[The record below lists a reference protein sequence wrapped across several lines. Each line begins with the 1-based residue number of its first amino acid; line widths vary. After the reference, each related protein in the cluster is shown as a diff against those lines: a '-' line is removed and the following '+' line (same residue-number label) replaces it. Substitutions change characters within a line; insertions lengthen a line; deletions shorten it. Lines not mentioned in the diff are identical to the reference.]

1 MLILQ
6 SSPDVGYIVSERKQI
21 AMQQS
26 RSEMGTGMES
36 KQTIW
41 TFRRRLVLLLGSG
54 VIVFLVYLAVRYL
67 FVLASPFIIAY
78 GIALVI
84 EKPVNALAKVFR
96 GKKALASTLIV
107 TGLTIIIA
115 AAVFYITWLGVAEI
129 KSFIANFEYLFIMV
143 RQKTAGICLDVDGM
157 LGLSDGCSLEFVCSC
172 ADRIRRIFRNGQPEE
187 VVSSVLRISFPILV
201 NTAVIA
207 GAVIVCLISVV
218 YLSGV
223 LEKVRKWRENS
234 IFREEVCA
242 LTLELKKLIQVYFKI
257 ELIIMLIN
265 AGICIAGLL
274 LIHNPYAVVIGIL
287 IGLVDALP
295 FFGTGT
301 VLIPWAVILLL
312 FRNYYAG
319 AVLLSVYV
327 MTYFVRDEFP
337 QANGERLLLLSLT
350 HDLGEIFTGDRLG
363 IAPFT
368 MLMVIFTGI
377 MVYGILGF
385 ILGPLSYCMMKALIR
400 YFASV
405 LENAGG
411 TWYT

>member
-41 TFRRRLVLLLGSG
+41 TFRRRMVLLLGSG

-96 GKKALASTLIV
+96 GKKTLASTLIV

-242 LTLELKKLIQVYFKI
+242 LTLELQKLIQVYFKI

-327 MTYFVRDEFP
+327 MTYFVR
-337 QANGERLLLLSLT
+337 
-350 HDLGEIFTGDRLG
+350 EIMESKCMGDRLG

>member
-41 TFRRRLVLLLGSG
+41 TFRRRMVLLLGSG

-223 LEKVRKWRENS
+223 LEKIRKWRENS

-312 FRNYYAG
+312 FRNYYSG

-327 MTYFVRDEFP
+327 MTYFVR
-337 QANGERLLLLSLT
+337 
-350 HDLGEIFTGDRLG
+350 EIMESKCMGDRLG

>member
-172 ADRIRRIFRNGQPEE
+172 ADRIRRIFRNAQPEE

-327 MTYFVRDEFP
+327 MTYFVR
-337 QANGERLLLLSLT
+337 
-350 HDLGEIFTGDRLG
+350 EIMESKCMGDRLG

>member
-1 MLILQ
+1 M
-6 SSPDVGYIVSERKQI
+6 
-21 AMQQS
+21 
-26 RSEMGTGMES
+26 
-36 KQTIW
+36 
-41 TFRRRLVLLLGSG
+41 LLGSG

-172 ADRIRRIFRNGQPEE
+172 VDRIRRIFRNGQPEE

-327 MTYFVRDEFP
+327 MTYFVR
-337 QANGERLLLLSLT
+337 
-350 HDLGEIFTGDRLG
+350 EIMESICMGDRLG

>member
-78 GIALVI
+78 GIALAI
-84 EKPVNALAKVFR
+84 EKPVNVLAKVFR

-327 MTYFVRDEFP
+327 MTYFVR
-337 QANGERLLLLSLT
+337 
-350 HDLGEIFTGDRLG
+350 EIMESKCMGDRLG

>member
-96 GKKALASTLIV
+96 GKKTLASTLIV

-143 RQKTAGICLDVDGM
+143 RQKTARICLDVDGM

-319 AVLLSVYV
+319 VVLLSVYV
-327 MTYFVRDEFP
+327 MTYFVR
-337 QANGERLLLLSLT
+337 
-350 HDLGEIFTGDRLG
+350 EIMESKCMGDRLG

>member
-1 MLILQ
+1 M
-6 SSPDVGYIVSERKQI
+6 
-21 AMQQS
+21 
-26 RSEMGTGMES
+26 
-36 KQTIW
+36 
-41 TFRRRLVLLLGSG
+41 LLGSG

-187 VVSSVLRISFPILV
+187 VVSSVL
-201 NTAVIA
+201 
-207 GAVIVCLISVV
+207 LISVV

-327 MTYFVRDEFP
+327 MTYFVR
-337 QANGERLLLLSLT
+337 
-350 HDLGEIFTGDRLG
+350 EIMESKCMGDRLG

>member
-41 TFRRRLVLLLGSG
+41 TFRRRMVLLLGSG

-115 AAVFYITWLGVAEI
+115 ATVFYITWLGVAEI

-223 LEKVRKWRENS
+223 LEKIRKWRENS

-312 FRNYYAG
+312 FGNYYAG

-327 MTYFVRDEFP
+327 MTYFVR
-337 QANGERLLLLSLT
+337 
-350 HDLGEIFTGDRLG
+350 EIMESKCMGDRLG

-368 MLMVIFTGI
+368 MLVVIFTGI

>member
-1 MLILQ
+1 MNN
-6 SSPDVGYIVSERKQI
+6 K
-21 AMQQS
+21 
-26 RSEMGTGMES
+26 ES
-36 KQTIW
+36 VW
-41 TFRRRLVLLLGSG
+41 TFRRRMVLLLGSG

-327 MTYFVRDEFP
+327 MTYFVR
-337 QANGERLLLLSLT
+337 
-350 HDLGEIFTGDRLG
+350 EIMESKCMGDRLG

>member
-41 TFRRRLVLLLGSG
+41 TFRRRMVLLLGSG

-223 LEKVRKWRENS
+223 LEKIRKWRENS
-234 IFREEVCA
+234 IFREEVCS

-327 MTYFVRDEFP
+327 MTYFVR
-337 QANGERLLLLSLT
+337 
-350 HDLGEIFTGDRLG
+350 EIMESKCMGDRLG

>member
-67 FVLASPFIIAY
+67 FVPASPFIIAY

-107 TGLTIIIA
+107 AGLTIIIA

-327 MTYFVRDEFP
+327 MTYFVR
-337 QANGERLLLLSLT
+337 
-350 HDLGEIFTGDRLG
+350 EIMESKCMGDRLG

>member
-41 TFRRRLVLLLGSG
+41 TFRRRMVLLLGSG

-78 GIALVI
+78 GIALAI
-84 EKPVNALAKVFR
+84 ERPVNALAKVLR

-223 LEKVRKWRENS
+223 LEKIRKWRENS

-327 MTYFVRDEFP
+327 MTYFVR
-337 QANGERLLLLSLT
+337 
-350 HDLGEIFTGDRLG
+350 EIMESKCMGDRLG

>member
-1 MLILQ
+1 MKNMLDSIFFTLLF
-6 SSPDVGYIVSERKQI
+6 VSERKQI

-327 MTYFVRDEFP
+327 MTYFVR
-337 QANGERLLLLSLT
+337 
-350 HDLGEIFTGDRLG
+350 EIMESKCMGDRLG

>member
-41 TFRRRLVLLLGSG
+41 TFRRRMVLLLGSG

-107 TGLTIIIA
+107 TGLTIIIV

-327 MTYFVRDEFP
+327 MTYFVR
-337 QANGERLLLLSLT
+337 
-350 HDLGEIFTGDRLG
+350 EIMESKCMGDRLG

>member
-327 MTYFVRDEFP
+327 MTYFVR
-337 QANGERLLLLSLT
+337 
-350 HDLGEIFTGDRLG
+350 EIMESKCMGDRLG

>member
-96 GKKALASTLIV
+96 GKKTLASTLIV

-143 RQKTAGICLDVDGM
+143 RQKTARICLDVDGM

-187 VVSSVLRISFPILV
+187 VVSRVLRISFPILV

-223 LEKVRKWRENS
+223 LEKIRKWRENS

-327 MTYFVRDEFP
+327 MTYFVR
-337 QANGERLLLLSLT
+337 
-350 HDLGEIFTGDRLG
+350 EIMESKCMGDRLG

>member
-67 FVLASPFIIAY
+67 FVLASPFITAY

-96 GKKALASTLIV
+96 GKKTLASTLIV

-143 RQKTAGICLDVDGM
+143 RQKTARICLDVDGM

-223 LEKVRKWRENS
+223 LEKIRKWRENS

-327 MTYFVRDEFP
+327 MTYFVR
-337 QANGERLLLLSLT
+337 
-350 HDLGEIFTGDRLG
+350 EIMESKCMGDRLG

>member
-41 TFRRRLVLLLGSG
+41 TFRRRMVLLLGSG

-143 RQKTAGICLDVDGM
+143 RQKTARICLDVDGM
-157 LGLSDGCSLEFVCSC
+157 LGFSDGCSLEFVCSC

-187 VVSSVLRISFPILV
+187 VVSRVLRISFPILV
-201 NTAVIA
+201 NTALIA

-312 FRNYYAG
+312 FRNYYSG

-327 MTYFVRDEFP
+327 MTYFVR
-337 QANGERLLLLSLT
+337 
-350 HDLGEIFTGDRLG
+350 EIMESKCMGDRLG

>member
-96 GKKALASTLIV
+96 GKKTLASTLIV

-201 NTAVIA
+201 NMAVIA

-327 MTYFVRDEFP
+327 MTYFVR
-337 QANGERLLLLSLT
+337 
-350 HDLGEIFTGDRLG
+350 EIMESKCMGDRLG

>member
-143 RQKTAGICLDVDGM
+143 RQKTARICLDVDGM

-187 VVSSVLRISFPILV
+187 VVSRVLRISFPILV

-223 LEKVRKWRENS
+223 LENVRAWRENS

-274 LIHNPYAVVIGIL
+274 LIQNPYAVVIGIL

-327 MTYFVRDEFP
+327 MTYFVR
-337 QANGERLLLLSLT
+337 
-350 HDLGEIFTGDRLG
+350 EIMESKCMGDRLG

>member
-1 MLILQ
+1 MLDSIFFTLLF
-6 SSPDVGYIVSERKQI
+6 VSERKQI

-172 ADRIRRIFRNGQPEE
+172 ADRIRRIFQNGQPEE
-187 VVSSVLRISFPILV
+187 VVSRVLRISFPILV

-223 LEKVRKWRENS
+223 LENVRAWRENS

-312 FRNYYAG
+312 FGNYYAG

-327 MTYFVRDEFP
+327 MTYFVR
-337 QANGERLLLLSLT
+337 
-350 HDLGEIFTGDRLG
+350 EIMESKCMGDRLG

-368 MLMVIFTGI
+368 MLVVIFTGI

>member
-41 TFRRRLVLLLGSG
+41 TFRRRMVLLLGSG

-143 RQKTAGICLDVDGM
+143 RQKTARICLDVDGM

-223 LEKVRKWRENS
+223 LEKIRKWRENS

-327 MTYFVRDEFP
+327 MTYFVR
-337 QANGERLLLLSLT
+337 
-350 HDLGEIFTGDRLG
+350 EIMESKCMGDRLG

>member
-223 LEKVRKWRENS
+223 LEKIRKWRENS

-327 MTYFVRDEFP
+327 MTYFVR
-337 QANGERLLLLSLT
+337 
-350 HDLGEIFTGDRLG
+350 EIMESKCMGDRLG

>member
-96 GKKALASTLIV
+96 GKKTLASTLIV

-143 RQKTAGICLDVDGM
+143 RQKTARICLDVDGM

-223 LEKVRKWRENS
+223 LEKIRKWRENS

-265 AGICIAGLL
+265 AGICIVGLL

-327 MTYFVRDEFP
+327 MTYFVR
-337 QANGERLLLLSLT
+337 
-350 HDLGEIFTGDRLG
+350 EIMESKCMGDRLG

>member
-26 RSEMGTGMES
+26 RSEMGTDMES

-187 VVSSVLRISFPILV
+187 VVSRVLRISFPILV

-223 LEKVRKWRENS
+223 LEKIRKWRENS

-327 MTYFVRDEFP
+327 MTYFVR
-337 QANGERLLLLSLT
+337 
-350 HDLGEIFTGDRLG
+350 EIMESKCMGDRLG

>member
-78 GIALVI
+78 GIALAI
-84 EKPVNALAKVFR
+84 ERPVNALAKVLR

-327 MTYFVRDEFP
+327 MTYFVR
-337 QANGERLLLLSLT
+337 
-350 HDLGEIFTGDRLG
+350 EIMESKCMGDRLG

>member
-41 TFRRRLVLLLGSG
+41 TFRRRMVLLLGSG

-187 VVSSVLRISFPILV
+187 VVSSVLGISFPILV

-223 LEKVRKWRENS
+223 LEKIRKWRENS

-312 FRNYYAG
+312 FRNYYSG

-327 MTYFVRDEFP
+327 MTYFVR
-337 QANGERLLLLSLT
+337 
-350 HDLGEIFTGDRLG
+350 EIMESKCMGDRLG

>member
-265 AGICIAGLL
+265 AGICIVGLL

-327 MTYFVRDEFP
+327 MTYFVR
-337 QANGERLLLLSLT
+337 
-350 HDLGEIFTGDRLG
+350 EIMESKCMGDRLG

>member
-96 GKKALASTLIV
+96 GKKELASTLIV

-223 LEKVRKWRENS
+223 LEKIRKWRENS

-327 MTYFVRDEFP
+327 MTYFVR
-337 QANGERLLLLSLT
+337 
-350 HDLGEIFTGDRLG
+350 EIMESKCMGDRLG

>member
-301 VLIPWAVILLL
+301 VLIPWTVILLL

-327 MTYFVRDEFP
+327 MTYFVR
-337 QANGERLLLLSLT
+337 
-350 HDLGEIFTGDRLG
+350 EIMESKCMGDRLG

>member
-1 MLILQ
+1 LLILQ

-327 MTYFVRDEFP
+327 MTYFVR
-337 QANGERLLLLSLT
+337 
-350 HDLGEIFTGDRLG
+350 EIMESKCMGDRLG

>member
-143 RQKTAGICLDVDGM
+143 RQKNAGICLDVDGM

-327 MTYFVRDEFP
+327 MTYFVR
-337 QANGERLLLLSLT
+337 
-350 HDLGEIFTGDRLG
+350 EIMESKCMGDRLG

>member
-26 RSEMGTGMES
+26 RSEMGTDMES

-172 ADRIRRIFRNGQPEE
+172 ADRIRRIVRNGQPEE

-327 MTYFVRDEFP
+327 MTYFVR
-337 QANGERLLLLSLT
+337 
-350 HDLGEIFTGDRLG
+350 EIMESKCMGDRLG

-385 ILGPLSYCMMKALIR
+385 VLGPLSYCMMKALIR

>member
-143 RQKTAGICLDVDGM
+143 RQKTARICLDVDGM
-157 LGLSDGCSLEFVCSC
+157 LGFSDGCSLEFVCSC

-327 MTYFVRDEFP
+327 MTYFVR
-337 QANGERLLLLSLT
+337 
-350 HDLGEIFTGDRLG
+350 EIMESKCMGDRLG